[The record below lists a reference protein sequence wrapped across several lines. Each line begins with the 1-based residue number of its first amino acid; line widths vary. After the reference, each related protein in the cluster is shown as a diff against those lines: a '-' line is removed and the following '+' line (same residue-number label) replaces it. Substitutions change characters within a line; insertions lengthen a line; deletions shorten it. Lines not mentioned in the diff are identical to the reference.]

1 MKLDPSNQKKLIG
14 LDNYIT
20 ELISLF
26 RANKLP
32 NRIMITG
39 PKGSGKC
46 TLAYHLIN
54 YVLSFSEDNAYDIK
68 NFEINS
74 NNRTYKL
81 INNSTNP
88 NFYLI
93 DVMEDKKYID
103 ISQIRSLIENLNK
116 SSFNN
121 KPRFVLLDNIELLNI
136 NSINA
141 LLKIVEEPNENIYFI
156 FINSNKNILST
167 LKSRCLEF
175 KISLSNNKTKLIIDK
190 LLPEKHDKLIN
201 KDLLNYYYTPGK
213 IVNLYEF
220 SIDYEIDLKNI
231 QLKDFLEILIKKKYY
246 NKNALIRTMLFELI
260 EFYITTKI
268 SLINFNFYN
277 FFIKKIDNT
286 KKFNLDEEVIF
297 LEFESKI
304 LNG

>member
-1 MKLDPSNQKKLIG
+1 M
-14 LDNYIT
+14 
-20 ELISLF
+20 
-26 RANKLP
+26 
-32 NRIMITG
+32 
-39 PKGSGKC
+39 
-46 TLAYHLIN
+46 
-54 YVLSFSEDNAYDIK
+54 
-68 NFEINS
+68 
-74 NNRTYKL
+74 
-81 INNSTNP
+81 
-88 NFYLI
+88 
-93 DVMEDKKYID
+93 
-103 ISQIRSLIENLNK
+103 
-116 SSFNN
+116 
-121 KPRFVLLDNIELLNI
+121 
-136 NSINA
+136 
-141 LLKIVEEPNENIYFI
+141 KIVEEPNENIYFI